1 MGQSLIGYLSMN
13 SWSSCIKNEQMMLQL
28 GADLASCF
36 SDQHGLISFYGDL
49 GAGKSTMIRGFI
61 KACGYQGHVKSPTYT
76 LMEPYSVADKTFF
89 HLDLYRLEDPQEL
102 EFIGIRD
109 LFDDNAVTLVEW
121 PEKGA
126 GVLPEPVI
134 KVEIE
139 HLDSGRQVRITAVA
153 PAAASI
159 INELTEIYN

>member
-1 MGQSLIGYLSMN
+1 MS
-13 SWSSCIKNEQMMLQL
+13 SWSATIEDEQKMLQL
-28 GADLASCF
+28 GANLAKCF
-36 SDQHGLISFYGDL
+36 NGHHGLICFYGDL

-76 LMEPYSVADKTFF
+76 LMEPYEVLGKTFF

-121 PEKGA
+121 PEKGV

-139 HLDSGRQVRITAVA
+139 AVA
-153 PAAASI
+153 ASSIVI
-159 INELTEIYN
+159 INELKQIYNK